1 MFSFD
6 MFGVAPG
13 HYMAPFNEVVN
24 TTNITWGRLDQQ
36 MYLATVIA
44 GTSRDAGNTAFTDV
58 LRPGLLLGK
67 VTSGS
72 EKGKFKQWNPDAT
85 DGTQKIFAVL
95 MSAQKMTLMGS
106 DMDRYAGYIL
116 YGGCVKSTG
125 LVIAS
130 STTDGIV
137 GHALEWTVRRQ
148 MSLAFRFDDDPTGYI
163 PGSVVTTVTGDTT
176 ITESQAGQMFLT
188 NGTGALTFTL
198 PSVPKRGLEYSF
210 YNAVDQNMIIT
221 CATTD
226 IMVAFNDVAADSVAL
241 STASEKVG
249 GSFKVIGTGSKW
261 LVVPYLWETQ
271 TPTIAT

>member
-36 MYLATVIA
+36 MYLATVIT
-44 GTSRDAGNTAFTDV
+44 GSSRDAGNSAFTDV

-67 VTSGS
+67 ITSGTGV
-72 EKGKFKQWNPDAT
+72 GKLKQWNPDAT
-85 DGTQKIFAVL
+85 DGSQKIYAVL
-95 MSAQKMTLMGS
+95 MSAQKMQLMGN

-137 GHALEWTVRRQ
+137 GNSLEWVVRRQ
-148 MSLAFRFDDDPTGYI
+148 MALAFRFDDDPSGYV
-163 PGSVVTTVTGDTT
+163 PGSVITTVTASTT
-176 ITESQAGQMFLT
+176 ITEAQAGQLFVSS
-188 NGTGALTFTL
+188 GTGATTFTL

-210 YNAVDQNMIIT
+210 YNAVDQNLVLT
-221 CATTD
+221 CATTGTL
-226 IMVAFNDVAADSVAL
+226 IVFNNVAANSVSL
-241 STASEKVG
+241 STASQKVG
-249 GSFKVIGTGSKW
+249 GAFRVVGTGSKW
-261 LVVPYLWETQ
+261 LVVPQIWAGQ
-271 TPTIAT
+271 TPTVA